1 MRSIKYIPL
10 FLSFNYALGA
20 VFIRRTATDP
30 PVEQQPLTNAA
41 IEALPSYD
49 PVRVATIHYEYT
61 GSSAEV
67 PQVQAELSAMQF
79 IFQQYGF
86 SVTDLAIPLS
96 SSSDAQAFLETEIA
110 SLYDGLSDSGSLVI
124 LIYGGHGSPG
134 GLWSINTGTFTN
146 PIIIQVDW
154 GSIDANIITPTGVD
168 TFQIIDTCFAGSFVA
183 ASNDIDPA
191 SFKGRAG
198 FSVIASAS
206 ASSTAGANQLAFT
219 KAVINTLAP
228 ADGALPANFTPSSL
242 FNALPVVGQTY
253 AKITLDQ
260 VEVDAMIS
268 GSYRPQFYELGTT
281 IGVPGTAPNTHK
293 IGYLSC

>member
-49 PVRVATIHYEYT
+49 PVRVATIHFEYT

-134 GLWSINTGTFTN
+134 GLWSINTGT
-146 PIIIQVDW
+146 
-154 GSIDANIITPTGVD
+154 D
-168 TFQIIDTCFAGSFVA
+168 T
-183 ASNDIDPA
+183 
-191 SFKGRAG
+191 K
-198 FSVIASAS
+198 
-206 ASSTAGANQLAFT
+206 
-219 KAVINTLAP
+219 
-228 ADGALPANFTPSSL
+228 
-242 FNALPVVGQTY
+242 
-253 AKITLDQ
+253 
-260 VEVDAMIS
+260 
-268 GSYRPQFYELGTT
+268 
-281 IGVPGTAPNTHK
+281 
-293 IGYLSC
+293 